1 MPTMGERKFS
11 EWHGRGITCSSFDRG
26 KTFSAVV
33 ANAKV
38 HSPFHIFCANGEW
51 RYGSGPTKADYSRTL
66 ELSGDVKT
74 SEVKPCEKND
84 HDILAIMLSECFALH
99 TSSVP
104 RHTYLSISS

>member
-11 EWHGRGITCSSFDRG
+11 EWRGITCSSFDQG

-38 HSPFHIFCANGEW
+38 HSPFQIFCVHIW

-84 HDILAIMLSECFALH
+84 HDILANILSECFALH